1 MDKFAMIIFG
11 ASGDLTKR
19 KLMPALYSLY
29 RDKRLTG
36 DFSILGIGRTIY
48 SDENYRSYILEEL
61 QQFVKADEQ
70 DTVLMSSFVS
80 HLYYLPLDPAKEEG
94 YPLLR
99 ERLVELTN
107 EVDPDNLLFLPC
119 HSAFALRCSSSASEG
134 CRTKYSSFTYHR
146 RETFRLRSR
155 IGT

>member
-61 QQFVKADEQ
+61 QQFSRHDRFPYTCRLSNM
-70 DTVLMSSFVS
+70 DGFV
-80 HLYYLPLDPAKEEG
+80 
-94 YPLLR
+94 
-99 ERLVELTN
+99 
-107 EVDPDNLLFLPC
+107 
-119 HSAFALRCSSSASEG
+119 
-134 CRTKYSSFTYHR
+134 YSCTY
-146 RETFRLRSR
+146 
-155 IGT
+155 

>member
-70 DTVLMSSFVS
+70 DTILMSSFVS
-80 HLYYLPLDPAKEEG
+80 PILLAAGPCKGRRLPLTPPTSG
-94 YPLLR
+94 GI
-99 ERLVELTN
+99 N
-107 EVDPDNLLFLPC
+107 
-119 HSAFALRCSSSASEG
+119 
-134 CRTKYSSFTYHR
+134 
-146 RETFRLRSR
+146 
-155 IGT
+155 

>member
-70 DTVLMSSFVS
+70 DTVLMSSFTCRWTLQRKKVTPYSANVS
-80 HLYYLPLDPAKEEG
+80 W
-94 YPLLR
+94 
-99 ERLVELTN
+99 N
-107 EVDPDNLLFLPC
+107 
-119 HSAFALRCSSSASEG
+119 
-134 CRTKYSSFTYHR
+134 
-146 RETFRLRSR
+146 
-155 IGT
+155 